1 MDFGGSYINFTDD
14 DGKGDETD
22 QWPAYRRSRYLD
34 EERQRGKRGQQ
45 WQVERAYQPEQQVEQ
60 PAQDDVHG
68 AGSPASTAS
77 PSAGWAPGNG
87 GRATSSNPS
96 GILPSSQASNTARA
110 IGAAAL
116 PP

>member
-1 MDFGGSYINFTDD
+1 RQPDTEAGAL
-14 DGKGDETD
+14 GDH
-22 QWPAYRRSRYLD
+22 QRRRLAAGAVEHRQPD
-34 EERQRGKRGQQ
+34 RHQRGKRGQQ

-68 AGSPASTAS
+68 VGSPASTAS
-77 PSAGWAPGNG
+77 PSAAPAPGNG

-110 IGAAAL
+110 IGSAAL